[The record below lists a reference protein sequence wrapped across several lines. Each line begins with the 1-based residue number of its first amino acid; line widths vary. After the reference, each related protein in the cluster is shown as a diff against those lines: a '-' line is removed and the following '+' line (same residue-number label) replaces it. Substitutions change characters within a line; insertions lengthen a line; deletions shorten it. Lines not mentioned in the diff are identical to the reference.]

1 MPFDLSRPTILP
13 ETDLPDANGLIETG
27 RMLASSVTA
36 GPSRFLQAH
45 NAESETAYKRARA
58 ADGQLM
64 FHAQVGWRDPVLTAE
79 NLAVIENRVAEHGGK
94 VDRYGIC
101 LDWSMG
107 YPSGERDGR
116 QRGTGLVLSGPED
129 FRLLADASTVAPHF
143 GDFVIGMPAAL
154 ENTIAALQA
163 GATAIG
169 NLGQYFTFRLPD
181 WDDDVEIT
189 ARSVEAIALCA
200 AQPVDILIHSNL
212 DDGFAARFS
221 DLACALGAVLIERYI
236 VEDLLGGT
244 LGHCYGH
251 TFSNLNTRHAFQ
263 LALADTKGRAPG
275 TMIYGNTTAFTDSQ
289 AESYAAL
296 AAYLSTDIAALRET
310 GTGHALTPIPVTEA
324 VRIPSVDEIIDA
336 QVFAFRLVAR
346 LGTASPQ
353 RPSEDVLSLAEV
365 IRTGGETF
373 FDRVMGGLRDAG
385 YDTENPF
392 EMLLAL
398 RRIGAAELERIFGP
412 GIEDLAGYYGRAPL
426 VTSSVIDEVS
436 EQANGIINN
445 LDPSVINDLKKRAP
459 RICVATTDVHE
470 YGKRLVEQVL
480 NKIGIE
486 TIDGGVST
494 DADDLAARARTFEVD
509 AIAVSTYN
517 GVASSFIRQLSDEIE
532 TFDLQVDVYIG
543 GRLNAVPDG
552 SNTGIPVDDLNAIK
566 AAGAIPCARVEDMLI
581 DIASRNRDTP

>member
-1 MPFDLSRPTILP
+1 MSFDLSRPAILP
-13 ETDLPDANGLIETG
+13 ETDLPDAKRLIDSG
-27 RMLASSVTA
+27 RTLATTVKVGA
-36 GPSRFLQAH
+36 SRFLEAH
-45 NAESETAYKRARA
+45 TVESETAYKRQCAQ
-58 ADGQLM
+58 DGQLM
-64 FHAQVGWRDPVLTAE
+64 FHAQIGWRDPLLTAE
-79 NLAVIENRVAEHGGK
+79 NMALIETKVAEHGGK

-154 ENTIAALQA
+154 ENTVAAIQA

-189 ARSVEAIALCA
+189 ARSVEAMALCA

-251 TFSNLNTRHAFQ
+251 TFSNLNTRQAFQ
-263 LALADTKGRAPG
+263 LALASTDGNAPG
-275 TMIYGNTTAFTDSQ
+275 TMIYGNTTAFTENQ

-296 AAYLSTDIAALRET
+296 AAYLSADIAGLRQT

-336 QVFAFRLVAR
+336 QVFACRLVQR
-346 LGTASPQ
+346 LGTASSQ
-353 RPSEDVLSLAEV
+353 RPSDDVLALAET
-365 IRTGGETF
+365 IKSGGVQF
-373 FDRVMGGLRDAG
+373 FERVMNGLREAG
-385 YDTENPF
+385 YDIENPF
-392 EMLLAL
+392 EILLAI
-398 RRIGAAELERIFGP
+398 RRIGAAELERAFGP
-412 GIEDLAGYYGRAPL
+412 GEIDVSGYYGRAPL
-426 VTSSVIDEVS
+426 VASSVINEVA
-436 EQANGIINN
+436 EQADSVIAN
-445 LDPSVINDLKKRAP
+445 LDPQVIKNLQKRAP
-459 RICVATTDVHE
+459 RVCVATTDVHE

-480 NKIGIE
+480 KKIGVE
-486 TIDGGVST
+486 VIDGGVST
-494 DADDLAARARTFEVD
+494 DADDLAALAQNVD
-509 AIAVSTYN
+509 ASVIAVSTYN
-517 GVASSFIRQLSDEIE
+517 GVGSSFIRQLSDEIE
-532 TFDLQVDVYIG
+532 TLDISVDVYIG
-543 GRLNAVPDG
+543 GRLNVVPDG

-566 AAGAIPCARVEDMLI
+566 GAGAIPCERVEDMLI
-581 DIASRNRDTP
+581 DIANSNKGAS

>member
-1 MPFDLSRPTILP
+1 MSFDLSRSAILP
-13 ETDLPDANGLIETG
+13 EIDLPNVKGLLDTG
-27 RMLASSVTA
+27 RMLAASVKV
-36 GPSRFLQAH
+36 GPSRFLQTH
-45 NAESETAYKRARA
+45 NVESETAYKRQCTAN
-58 ADGQLM
+58 GQLM
-64 FHAQVGWRDPVLTAE
+64 FHAQIGWRDPLLTAE
-79 NLAVIENRVAEHGGK
+79 NMALIEKRVAEHGGK

-129 FRLLADASTVAPHF
+129 FRLLANASSVAPHF

-163 GATAIG
+163 GSTAIG

-263 LALADTKGRAPG
+263 LALANTGGRAPG
-275 TMIYGNTTAFTDSQ
+275 TMIYGNTTAFTDNE
-289 AESYAAL
+289 AESYGAL
-296 AAYLSTDIAALRET
+296 AAYLATDITSLRET

-324 VRIPSVDEIIDA
+324 VRIPSVEEIIDA
-336 QVFAFRLVAR
+336 QIFASRLVAR

-353 RPSEDVLSLAEV
+353 RPSDDVLALAEV
-365 IRTGGETF
+365 IKTGGEQF
-373 FDRVMGGLRDAG
+373 FDRVMWGLRDAG
-385 YDTENPF
+385 YDNGNPF

-398 RRIGAAELERIFGP
+398 RRIGAAELERAFGP
-412 GIEDLAGYYGRAPL
+412 GNEDPAGYYGRAPL
-426 VTSSVIDEVS
+426 VTSSVINEVS
-436 EQANGIINN
+436 EQADDIINN
-445 LDPSVINDLKKRAP
+445 LDHSVIDGLKDRAP
-459 RICVATTDVHE
+459 LICVATTDVHE

-480 NKIGIE
+480 HKIGIE

-494 DADDLAARARTFEVD
+494 DADDLAALACDVKAD

-517 GVASSFIRQLSDEIE
+517 GVASSFIRQLLEEIQ
-532 TFDLQVDVYIG
+532 TLDLKVDVYIG

-552 SNTGIPVDDLNAIK
+552 SNTGIPVDDLNAIRV
-566 AAGAIPCARVEDMLI
+566 AGAIPCTQVEDMLI
-581 DIASRNRDTP
+581 DIANKDKDTS